1 MATETPVQA
10 GKRVLALVAQHE
22 PKAEVLVGA
31 AYDRRTHTRFA
42 RNEIT
47 TSGDGDDWSL
57 SITVQ
62 LGLRS
67 ATVTTN
73 QLDRASLDRL
83 VQRTIANAKLSPELP
98 ETMPVLGAG
107 KMTPNALHD
116 PTMASLDA
124 KARAQGIAAALE
136 PSRSAELL
144 TAGYVEVHDGVIAR
158 VSSAGLEISAPYTD
172 SSFSVTARTKD
183 GTGSGWN
190 ALGTRK
196 RAELDFAKVG
206 RIAAQ
211 KALRVRQAEGDRARA
226 LHRGA
231 RGCRHRRPA
240 VVPCRWHSIA
250 EASTRAARHSS
261 ARSATRV
268 VDERFTLKSDP
279 RSTPMFPFDAEGS
292 ALAPR
297 TWIDKGVLKELAVG
311 RYWAKKQ
318 GIAPTG
324 AYDGY
329 ELAAG
334 DTAPDALLKGVKR
347 GVLITRFWYSNII
360 DAKTLS
366 ITALTRDGTFLIEDG
381 VVTQPIKN
389 FRINQSVLAALDA
402 ADAVGSVSE
411 VTFSS
416 MWRVPSIRTHDFLL
430 ASSSDA
436 I

>member
-1 MATETPVQA
+1 MAAETPVQA
-10 GKRVLALVAQHE
+10 GKRVLALVAKHE
-22 PKAEVLVGA
+22 PKAEVLVSA

-73 QLDRASLDRL
+73 QLDQASLDKL

-98 ETMPVLGAG
+98 ETMPVLGA
-107 KMTPNALHD
+107 MTVTPNSLHD
-116 PTMASLDA
+116 PAMARLDA
-124 KARAQGIAAALE
+124 RARAEGIAAALE
-136 PSRSAELL
+136 PSRSADLQ

-158 VSSAGLEISAPYTD
+158 VSNTGLEVGAPYTD

-190 ALGTRK
+190 AVGTRN

-211 KALRVRQAEGDRARA
+211 KALRSAKPRAIEPGRYTVVLEAAATADLLWYLVTALDRRSVDEG
-226 LHRGA
+226 
-231 RGCRHRRPA
+231 
-240 VVPCRWHSIA
+240 
-250 EASTRAARHSS
+250 
-261 ARSATRV
+261 RSAFVGKLGTRV
-268 VDERFTLKSDP
+268 VDERFTLRSDP
-279 RSTPMFPFDAEGS
+279 RSTPMLPFDAEGS

-297 TWIDKGVLKELAVG
+297 TWIDKGVLKELTVG
-311 RYWAKKQ
+311 RYWAKKR
-318 GIAPTG
+318 GFAPTG

-334 DTAPDALLKGVKR
+334 DTAPDLLLKGIKR
-347 GVLITRFWYSNII
+347 GVLITRLWYSNLI

-402 ADAVGSVSE
+402 ADAVGNVSE
-411 VTFSS
+411 VTWSS
-416 MWRVPSIRTHDFLL
+416 VWRVPSIRTHDFLL
-430 ASSSDA
+430 ASASDA

>member
-1 MATETPVQA
+1 MPTETPVQV
-10 GKRVLALVAQHE
+10 GKRVLALVKEYE
-22 PKAEVLVGA
+22 PKAEVLVSA
-31 AYDRRTHTRFA
+31 AHDRRTHTRFA

-67 ATVTTN
+67 ANATTN
-73 QLDRASLDRL
+73 QLDPASLGRL

-98 ETMPVLGAG
+98 ETMPVLGPG
-107 KMTPNALHD
+107 KVTPNALHD
-116 PTMASLDA
+116 PNMASLDA
-124 KARAQGIAAALE
+124 KTRAQGIAAALE

-158 VSSAGLEISAPYTD
+158 ISSAGLEVSAPYTD

-211 KALRVRQAEGDRARA
+211 KAVASAKPKAIEPGRYTVVLEPAATARLLWYLAMALDRRSVDEGRSAFVGKV
-226 LHRGA
+226 GA
-231 RGCRHRRPA
+231 R
-240 VVPCRWHSIA
+240 VVN
-250 EASTRAARHSS
+250 
-261 ARSATRV
+261 
-268 VDERFTLKSDP
+268 ERFTLKSDP
-279 RSTPMFPFDAEGS
+279 RSTPMLPFDDEGS

-297 TWIDKGVLKELAVG
+297 TWIDKGMLKELAVG
-311 RYWAKKQ
+311 RYWAKKH
-318 GIAPTG
+318 GIPSTG

-334 DTAPDALLKGVKR
+334 DTAPDALVKGVKR

-402 ADAVGSVSE
+402 ADAVGNVSE
-411 VTFSS
+411 VTSSS

>member
-1 MATETPVQA
+1 MATDTPVQA
-10 GKRVLALVAQHE
+10 GKRVLALVAKHE
-22 PKAEVLVGA
+22 PKAEVLVGS
-31 AYDRRTHTRFA
+31 AYDHRTHTRFA

-73 QLDRASLDRL
+73 QIDPASLDKL
-83 VQRTIANAKLSPELP
+83 VQRTIANAKISPELP
-98 ETMPVLGAG
+98 ETMPVLGAV
-107 KMTPNALHD
+107 KVTPNALHD
-116 PTMASLDA
+116 PKMASLDA
-124 KARAQGIAAALE
+124 KARTEGIAAALE
-136 PSRSAELL
+136 PSRSADLL
-144 TAGYVEVHDGVIAR
+144 TAGYIEVHDGVIAR
-158 VSSAGLEISAPYTD
+158 ISSAGLEVSAPYTD
-172 SSFSVTARTKD
+172 ASFSVTARTKD

-211 KALRVRQAEGDRARA
+211 KAVATADLLWYLAMALDRRSVDEG
-226 LHRGA
+226 
-231 RGCRHRRPA
+231 
-240 VVPCRWHSIA
+240 
-250 EASTRAARHSS
+250 
-261 ARSATRV
+261 RSAFVGKVGSRV
-268 VDERFTLKSDP
+268 VNERFTLRSDP

-292 ALAPR
+292 PLAPR
-297 TWIDKGVLKELAVG
+297 TWIEKGVLKELSVG

-318 GIAPTG
+318 VIASTG

-329 ELAAG
+329 ELAPG
-334 DTAPDALLKGVKR
+334 DTAPDALVKGVKR
-347 GVLITRFWYSNII
+347 GVLITRLWYSNFI

-402 ADAVGSVSE
+402 ADAVGNVSE
-411 VTFSS
+411 MTWSS
-416 MWRVPSIRTHDFLL
+416 VWRVPSIRTHDFLL
-430 ASSSDA
+430 ASASDA

>member
-1 MATETPVQA
+1 MATETPVQV
-10 GKRVLALVAQHE
+10 GKRVLALVAKHE
-22 PKAEVLVGA
+22 PTAEVLVGA
-31 AYDRRTHTRFA
+31 AYDHRTHTRFA
-42 RNEIT
+42 RKEIT
-47 TSGDGDDWSL
+47 TSGDGDDWTLSL
-57 SITVQ
+57 TVQ

-67 ATVTTN
+67 ATATTN
-73 QLDRASLDRL
+73 QLDPASLDKL

-98 ETMPVLGAG
+98 ETMPVLGAM
-107 KMTPNALHD
+107 KVTPNDLHD
-116 PTMASLDA
+116 PALASLDA
-124 KARAQGIAAALE
+124 RARAEGIAVALE
-136 PSRSAELL
+136 PSRSVDLL

-158 VSSAGLEISAPYTD
+158 VSSAGLEVSAPYTD

-211 KALRVRQAEGDRARA
+211 KALASAKPKAIEPGRYTVVLEAAATADLMWYLVSALDRRSVDEG
-226 LHRGA
+226 
-231 RGCRHRRPA
+231 
-240 VVPCRWHSIA
+240 
-250 EASTRAARHSS
+250 
-261 ARSATRV
+261 RSAFVGKVGSRV
-268 VDERFTLKSDP
+268 VNERLTLRSDP

-292 ALAPR
+292 PLAPR
-297 TWIDKGVLKELAVG
+297 TWIDKGVLKELSVG
-311 RYWAKKQ
+311 RYWAQKQ
-318 GIAPTG
+318 GIPSTG

-329 ELAAG
+329 ELAPG
-334 DTAPDALLKGVKR
+334 DTAPDALVKGVKR
-347 GVLITRFWYSNII
+347 GVLITRLWYSNFI

-402 ADAVGSVSE
+402 ADAVGNVSE
-411 VTFSS
+411 VTWSS
-416 MWRVPSIRTHDFLL
+416 VWRVPSIRTHGFLL
-430 ASSSDA
+430 ASASDA